1 MLVHTLG
8 KTFYNGIKVPFTVRL
23 TPYEDKKEKK
33 NAALPS
39 TKPKKESSAP
49 RAIATPQ
56 KAAAEITRTLS
67 ATFFTQ
73 KPTVTTSICV
83 GRSSHSP
90 EQLRDN
96 IEAVVLDMTDK
107 HIPKKW
113 RGVKA
118 MHIKGTHTMAL
129 PIWLADELW
138 DDAGMVLEDQEAAD
152 AKAKAA
158 QRDKRP
164 KRLLADA
171 TPGPEHVANEDSHEG
186 KKRKKSDRESN
197 QESQKKQK
205 KKQKVQDE
213 GLSKEMKE
221 RRQKLREQKNKL
233 KGGLAKA
240 ETSVATAA

>member
-1 MLVHTLG
+1 MIHTLG

-39 TKPKKESSAP
+39 AKPKKESSAP
-49 RAIATPQ
+49 RAITTPQ
-56 KAAAEITRTLS
+56 TAAAEITRTLS
-67 ATFFTQ
+67 ATFFTL
-73 KPTVTTSICV
+73 KPTVTTSICI

-90 EQLRDN
+90 EQLREN
-96 IEAVVLDMTDK
+96 IEAVIAVLTDK
-107 HIPKKW
+107 YIPRKW

-138 DDAGMVLEDQEAAD
+138 DDAGMVLEDQEAAE
-152 AKAKAA
+152 AKAKAT
-158 QRDKRP
+158 QKDKRP
-164 KRLLADA
+164 KRLLEDA
-171 TPGPEHVANEDSHEG
+171 TPMAEITANENSHEG
-186 KKRKKSDRESN
+186 KKRKKGDGESK
-197 QESQKKQK
+197 QGSQK

-213 GLSKEMKE
+213 GFNKEMKE

-233 KGGLAKA
+233 KEGLASVQ
-240 ETSVATAA
+240 TSVATAA